1 MLKPNRSQKVTYK
14 GDKMSIPLVDL
25 KAQYQTIKGDI
36 DPVVLDIMQRAA
48 FVLGKEV
55 RDLEKVFAR
64 YCQVTHA
71 VGVDSGYSALELIL
85 RAYDIGPGDEV
96 ITTPN
101 TFIATALAIS
111 TCGAKPVFVDIDP
124 KTYNIDPS
132 KLEEAIT
139 PSTRAILPVHLYGQP
154 ADMDPIIKIAFR
166 HGLLVIED
174 ACQAHGASYKGRKT
188 GSLGHAAAFSF
199 YPGKNLGAYGDGGMV
214 VTNDEDI
221 AEKIRVFRHVG
232 QKGKNKHI
240 VKGFN
245 HRLDNLQAAVVLTKL
260 PHLDGWNE
268 ARRRAAVQ
276 YNSLLQDL
284 PVEVPDVMD
293 SVEHIYHLY
302 VIRTKRRDE
311 LDLYLNERGIDTG
324 IHYPTPIH
332 LQPAY
337 QELGYRLG
345 DFPITESIANE
356 ILSLPMY
363 PELKEDQIKHIVAV
377 IKEFFEQKLVLA
389 TRQEEVLGQRE

>member
-1 MLKPNRSQKVTYK
+1 
-14 GDKMSIPLVDL
+14 MSIPLVDL

-36 DPVVLDIMQRAA
+36 DSIVLDIMQRAA
-48 FVLGKEV
+48 FILGKEV
-55 RDLEKVFAR
+55 KELEEAFAR
-64 YCQVTHA
+64 YCEVSHA

-85 RAYDIGPGDEV
+85 RAYDVGPGDEV

-111 TCGAKPVFVDIDP
+111 SCGATPKFVDIDP
-124 KTYNIDPS
+124 KTYNLDPS
-132 KLEEAIT
+132 KLEDVIT

-154 ADMDPIIKIAFR
+154 ADMVPILEIACR
-166 HGLLVIED
+166 HKLLVIED
-174 ACQAHGASYKGRKT
+174 ACQAHGARYKGRPT

-260 PHLDGWNE
+260 PYLDGWNE
-268 ARRRAAVQ
+268 SRRRVADQ

-284 PVEVPDVMD
+284 PVEIPDVMD

-324 IHYPTPIH
+324 IHYPIPIH

-337 QELGYRLG
+337 KELGHRMG
-345 DFPITESIANE
+345 DFPISETLADE
-356 ILSLPMY
+356 ILSLPIY
-363 PELKEDQIKHIVAV
+363 PELREEQIRHIVEV
-377 IKEFFEQKLVLA
+377 IQSFFEQKLVFA
-389 TRQEEVLGQRE
+389 PPQEEVLQQSK

>member
-1 MLKPNRSQKVTYK
+1 
-14 GDKMSIPLVDL
+14 MSIPLVDL
-25 KAQYQTIKGDI
+25 KAQYQSIKGDI
-36 DPVVLDIMQRAA
+36 EPVVLDVMQRAA

-55 RDLEKVFAR
+55 KDLEEAFAL
-64 YCQVTHA
+64 YCQVSYA

-111 TCGAKPVFVDIDP
+111 TCGAKPVFVDVDP
-124 KTYNIDPS
+124 KTFNLDPT
-132 KLEEAIT
+132 KLEDAIT
-139 PSTRAILPVHLYGQP
+139 PSTRAVLPVHLYGQP
-154 ADMDPIIKIAFR
+154 ADMDPINEIASR
-166 HGLLVIED
+166 HDLLVIED
-174 ACQAHGASYKGRKT
+174 ACQAHGARYKGRPT

-214 VTNDEDI
+214 VTFDEEV

-232 QKGKNKHI
+232 QSGKNVHS
-240 VKGFN
+240 VKGYN

-260 PHLDGWNE
+260 PYLDSWNDS
-268 ARRRAAVQ
+268 RRRAATH
-276 YNSLLQDL
+276 YHSLLKDL
-284 PVEVPDVMD
+284 PIEIPQVMD
-293 SVEHIYHLY
+293 SVEHVFHLY
-302 VIRTKRRDE
+302 VIRTEKRDE
-311 LDLYLNERGIDTG
+311 LDRYLNERGIDTG

-337 QELGYRLG
+337 KELGHQPG
-345 DFPITESIANE
+345 DFPVSEAFANE

-363 PELKEDQIKHIVAV
+363 PELSEEQIKHIVDV
-377 IKEFFEQKLVLA
+377 MKEFASSNLEFVA
-389 TRQEEVLGQRE
+389 PQEEVLSQIE

>member
-1 MLKPNRSQKVTYK
+1 
-14 GDKMSIPLVDL
+14 MSIPLVDL
-25 KAQYQTIKGDI
+25 KAQYQSIKGDI
-36 DPVVLDIMQRAA
+36 EPVVLDIMQRAA

-55 RDLEKVFAR
+55 KDLEEAFAR
-64 YCQVTHA
+64 YCQAPYA

-111 TCGAKPVFVDIDP
+111 MCGAKPVFVDADP
-124 KTYNIDPS
+124 KTFNLDPT
-132 KLEEAIT
+132 KLEDAIT

-154 ADMDPIIKIAFR
+154 ADMDPINEIASK

-174 ACQAHGASYKGRKT
+174 ACQAHGARYKDRAT

-214 VTNDEDI
+214 VTSDAEV

-232 QKGKNKHI
+232 QSGKNVHS

-245 HRLDNLQAAVVLTKL
+245 HRLDNLQAAILLKKL
-260 PHLDGWNE
+260 PYLDGWNE
-268 ARRRAAVQ
+268 SRRRAAAH
-276 YNSLLQDL
+276 YHSLLKDL
-284 PVEVPDVMD
+284 PIQVPEVMD
-293 SVEHIYHLY
+293 SVKHVFHLY
-302 VIRTKRRDE
+302 VIRTNRRDE
-311 LDLYLNERGIDTG
+311 LDRYLNERGIDTG

-337 QELGYRLG
+337 KDLGYQPG
-345 DFPITESIANE
+345 DFPVAEAMANE

-363 PELKEDQIKHIVAV
+363 PELSDEQIRQIVET
-377 IKEFFEQKLVLA
+377 IREFTLTEFEFIAPQK
-389 TRQEEVLGQRE
+389 EVLSESK